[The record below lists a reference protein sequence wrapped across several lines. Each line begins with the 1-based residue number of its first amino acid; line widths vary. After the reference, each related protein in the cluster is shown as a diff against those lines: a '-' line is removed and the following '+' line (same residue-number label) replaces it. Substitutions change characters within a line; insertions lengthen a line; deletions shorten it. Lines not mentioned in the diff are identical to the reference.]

1 MEKIIAFGFCCMVM
15 FSACKGL
22 KKDKC
27 SDCPSFTKSNEKLER
42 VEKI

>member
-1 MEKIIAFGFCCMVM
+1 MEKIIALCFCCMVM
-15 FSACKGL
+15 LFGCKVF

-27 SDCPSFTKSNEKLER
+27 SDCPSFNKSNEKLER